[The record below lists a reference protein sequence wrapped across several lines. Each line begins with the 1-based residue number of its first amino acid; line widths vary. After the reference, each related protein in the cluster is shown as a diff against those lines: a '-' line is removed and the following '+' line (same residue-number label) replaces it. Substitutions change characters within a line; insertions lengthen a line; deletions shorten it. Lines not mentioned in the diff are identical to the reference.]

1 MLKTK
6 QSKRYTSQ
14 NTSFLNTN
22 ITQNQFRSNSTNQL
36 YLKDVYNKVLPKIK
50 SKKSCYDS
58 KLTEPNLKS
67 SYAST
72 FYSTNEPNQKVIT
85 ENINKKTK
93 KNNIFKYVMFK
104 EKLLLKK
111 KKKLEINPNYF
122 SFKQKNKKDID
133 LFIQEDYENMKLNKE
148 NDYSNLIKK
157 LDRWDEDNCL
167 VKNNDKIS
175 LYNILNK
182 FYKKKN
188 MTKELKNLNTMES
201 LLKSKTNYDKLLKDH
216 LEYKS
221 SKKTTEVLSPNKN
234 SEYIYSQSP
243 TYKQTN
249 NMSNKKPLNK
259 FKFEVDDLKLL
270 SEKIKYET
278 QLHNDLIFVNSILY
292 NKKLLKAE
300 KSKRLE
306 ELYKARAELK
316 QAYDKNYNHNMKD
329 YWNRY
334 EEYEQ
339 RYKKLENLIN
349 NQNKKEIEKIS
360 ESPEKEEKEE
370 KKEKEKKEEIKE
382 VNEDEDVNN
391 KDKEK
396 EEENELNNEEK
407 ELMDKINTSYEKKEK
422 SSKQVNKQ
430 LIYDSPSPRK
440 NRKHIAP
447 GTDIKRTFIKKY
459 SSSQIKFMKE
469 MNFIKATKINSINF
483 EMKTKIEKLRV
494 EYQNKIHEINEL
506 QVTLEEE
513 IQITKNEI
521 NYYKQVNEELIR
533 EYRNY
538 YLKILK
544 KGNDHRKEGLVWVVK
559 NLLELQI
566 NLEYQ
571 HFPKYLT
578 HEHIDYLI
586 ELAHLLLEQSELIII
601 IKVLRKK
608 QTTSYLDENLQAYN
622 MLDKYMEEHLKAK
635 TNRRSILGDLNNIY
649 GKNMQGIIEEIDKKF
664 EKVYKN
670 NKEIVK
676 NYLEKN
682 EEEVKLR
689 NALEHIK
696 KGLYNSD
703 KFIKENQASILDAF
717 IGNSKNKDFFSFI
730 LKIRNRLNQ
739 LEVIITN
746 LIKKEKDFY
755 IEQIEKYNSATK
767 NFDINFYKDVIKK
780 SLFGEKFEFYE

>member
-1 MLKTK
+1 MLRKK
-6 QSKRYTSQ
+6 HSIKHSFIKESSKI
-14 NTSFLNTN
+14 NTSEG
-22 ITQNQFRSNSTNQL
+22 QFRNNSTNHF
-36 YLKDVYNKVLPKIK
+36 YIKDLYNKVLPSINSKNSKQESRLTDK
-50 SKKSCYDS
+50 S
-58 KLTEPNLKS
+58 KS

-72 FYSTNEPNQKVIT
+72 FYSTKGNSPKLFTEINQNNENNKVLKFILS
-85 ENINKKTK
+85 
-93 KNNIFKYVMFK
+93 K
-104 EKLLLKK
+104 EKLNFKK

-122 SFKQKNKKDID
+122 ESKPSNNKNLD
-133 LFIQEDYENMKLNKE
+133 LLIHEDYDNIGNNKDY
-148 NDYSNLIKK
+148 DYSNLIKK

-167 VKNNDKIS
+167 LKNNDKIT

-188 MTKELKNLNTMES
+188 MSEELKNLNTMES
-201 LLKSKTNYDKLLKDH
+201 LLKSKSNYDKMLRDR
-216 LEYKS
+216 LEYKN
-221 SKKTTEVLSPNKN
+221 SKITTEDLSVKKSNNFKN
-234 SEYIYSQSP
+234 NER
-243 TYKQTN
+243 N
-249 NMSNKKPLNK
+249 NKKLLQL
-259 FKFEVDDLKLL
+259 ETDDLKLL

-278 QLHNDLIFVNSILY
+278 QLHNDLIFVNSLLY

-300 KSKRLE
+300 KSKKLE
-306 ELYKARAELK
+306 ELYKTRTELR
-316 QAYDKNYNHNMKD
+316 QTYDKNYNYNMKD

-334 EEYEQ
+334 DEYEQ
-339 RYKKLENLIN
+339 RYKKLEKLID
-349 NQNKKEIEKIS
+349 NQNMKEAEKNNKNNEIEEKEENKENVIK
-360 ESPEKEEKEE
+360 EKEENGEEKNEENEEKNEETNEVKKEEKE
-370 KKEKEKKEEIKE
+370 I
-382 VNEDEDVNN
+382 NENLERSLDN
-391 KDKEK
+391 KDI
-396 EEENELNNEEK
+396 L
-407 ELMDKINTSYEKKEK
+407 
-422 SSKQVNKQ
+422 SSKQAIHQK
-430 LIYDSPSPRK
+430 IFASPSPKKKTRK
-440 NRKHIAP
+440 NMAP
-447 GTDIKRTFIKKY
+447 NTDFTVKRTFVRKY
-459 SSSQIKFMKE
+459 SSSQLKFMKE
-469 MNFIKATKINSINF
+469 MNFIKATKINTINF
-483 EMKTKIEKLRV
+483 EMKKKVEKLRV
-494 EYQNKIHEINEL
+494 EYQKKIKEIDVM
-506 QVTLEEE
+506 QKALEEE
-513 IQITKNEI
+513 INIIKNEI
-521 NYYKQVNEELIR
+521 SYYKQVNEELIR

-608 QTTSYLDENLQAYN
+608 QTTTYLDENLQAYN
-622 MLDKYMEEHLKAK
+622 MLDKYMEEHLKEK
-635 TNRRSILGDLNNIY
+635 RNRQSLMGDLMSSNLY
-649 GKNMQGIIEEIDKKF
+649 GKNMQAIIAEIDKKF
-664 EKVYKN
+664 EKVYKH

-676 NYLEKN
+676 TYLEKN

-703 KFIKENQASILDAF
+703 KFIKENQGSILDAF

-746 LIKKEKDFY
+746 LIKKEKDYY
-755 IEQIEKYNSATK
+755 IEQIQKYNSATK

-780 SLFGEKFEFYE
+780 SLFGEKFELYE